1 MIYVYHTIRWVTNDK
16 NDFAPHSRNNEVS
29 MRLFQRQIRP
39 ECQFANQAQDSGRR
53 FRRILSQV
61 NTHTDNCSL

>member
-39 ECQFANQAQDSGRR
+39 ECQFANPSSRQRPEIPQNPLPSEHAHRQ
-53 FRRILSQV
+53 L
-61 NTHTDNCSL
+61 

>member
-29 MRLFQRQIRP
+29 KRLFQRQIRSP
-39 ECQFANQAQDSGRR
+39 IKLRTAAGDSAE
-53 FRRILSQV
+53 S
-61 NTHTDNCSL
+61 SPK